1 MVTVSVPS
9 RIELVVPGLC
19 CVECSLGVVSALK
32 RAEGVEDLQVLGTAE
47 KVLITYDARL
57 TRPEVLIRA
66 VKQAGH
72 EVEAWRP
79 VGRSMPVVAS
89 VLSTPVSALP
99 ARSES
104 GEVSRPLT
112 ASQPTLSGGEVIAPK
127 QDARDRAFA
136 TLRLAFLTLV
146 ALIALG
152 EIAGESLDLFH
163 GLEELIPAPVA
174 LAAMVLGGYPIFR
187 GAFLGLRSR
196 QINTDAVMSVGILA
210 AAAIGQFVSA
220 ALIVFFVLV
229 AHFLEDLTTGR
240 SHRAISELVALMPRM
255 AHVKRASGEEEMP
268 LEAVASGDVVVVRPG
283 ERIPID
289 GTVLVGHAT
298 VNQAPIT
305 GESLPVEK
313 EPGDEVFA
321 ATVNEV
327 GYLEIEVRRVGE
339 ETMLGRIIQLVEE
352 AETHKAPVQRFADRF
367 SAVFLPLVLLAAAL
381 TLLFTHHLVAAIA
394 VLVAACPCA
403 VGLATPLSVVAAVGA
418 GARRGLLIKG
428 GLSLEL
434 LANVDTLVVDKTGTL
449 THGRP
454 RVTDVVAF
462 ADLTAK
468 ALLERAA
475 ALEHYSEHPLAK
487 AVLVEAAK
495 RGLTPLLAAEVQV
508 LPGRGLSGHMGGRL
522 LLLGTRRLLGEQGL
536 TLSEIQERQVADLES
551 EGKTVLLEASQGVVL
566 GALAVADTLRAEV
579 RTSLSELRALG
590 VGRILLL
597 TGDNERVARAIARQ
611 AGITEVAANLLPQD
625 KIATVKQ
632 LQAEG
637 RRVVMVGDGINDAPA
652 LTQAEVGIA
661 MGVAGTDVALEA
673 ADVALLRDDWGLVPQ
688 AIRLG
693 RRTSRTIRQNM
704 LFGILFNLLVM
715 GGAATGLIGPVLAAA
730 SQAVPDVAVSLNAAR
745 LLRWKGGT
753 ALHQQQSKTVE
764 KRKGAISWP
773 SHRDQ

>member
-57 TRPEVLIRA
+57 TRPEVLMRA

-72 EVEAWRP
+72 EVAAWRP
-79 VGRSMPVVAS
+79 VGPSIPVVAS
-89 VLSTPVSALP
+89 AQSIPVGALSE
-99 ARSES
+99 RSEQE
-104 GEVSRPLT
+104 EVPRPFT
-112 ASQPTLSGGEVIAPK
+112 ASQPTLSWGEVIEPK
-127 QDARDRAFA
+127 QDRRDRAFA

-146 ALIALG
+146 ALIALV
-152 EIAGESLDLFH
+152 ELAGESLGLFR
-163 GLEELIPAPVA
+163 GLEELIPTPVA
-174 LAAMVLGGYPIFR
+174 LAAVVLGGYSLFR

-210 AAAIGQFVSA
+210 AAAIGEFVSA

-240 SHRAISELVALMPRM
+240 SRRAISELVALMPHT
-255 AHVKRASGEEEMP
+255 AHVIRDSSEEEVP
-268 LEAVASGDVVVVRPG
+268 IEALQIGDVVVVRPG
-283 ERIPID
+283 ERIPLD

-305 GESLPVEK
+305 GEALPVEK

-327 GYLEIEVRRVGE
+327 GYLEVEARRVRE

-367 SAVFLPLVLLAAAL
+367 SAVFLPLVLTAAAL
-381 TLLFTHHLVAAIA
+381 TLLFTHHIVAAIA

-434 LANVDTLVVDKTGTL
+434 LAKVDTLVVDKTGTL
-449 THGRP
+449 TYGRP
-454 RVTDVVAF
+454 QVTDVVAF
-462 ADLTAK
+462 ADLTAQEVV
-468 ALLERAA
+468 ERAA
-475 ALEHYSEHPLAK
+475 SLEHYSEHPLAR
-487 AVLVEAAK
+487 AVLAEAAA
-495 RGLTPLLAAEVQV
+495 RGLTPLTAAEVQI
-508 LPGRGLSGHMGGRL
+508 LPARGISGQIEGRL
-522 LLLGTRRLLGEQGL
+522 LLLGTRRLLDERGI
-536 TLSEIQERQVADLES
+536 TLSEIQERQVADLEA
-551 EGKTVLLEASQGVVL
+551 EGKTVLLEASQGIVL
-566 GALAVADTLRAEV
+566 GALAMADTLRAEV
-579 RTSLSELRALG
+579 PAALAELRQLG
-590 VGRILLL
+590 VRRILLL
-597 TGDNERVARAIARQ
+597 TGDNERVASAVARQ
-611 AGITEVAANLLPQD
+611 AGITEVAANLLPED
-625 KIATVKQ
+625 KIATVKR
-632 LQAEG
+632 LQAER

-652 LTQAEVGIA
+652 LSQADVGIA
-661 MGVAGTDVALEA
+661 MGVSGTDVALEA
-673 ADVALLRDDWGLVPQ
+673 ADVALLRDDWRLVPE

-693 RRTSRTIRQNM
+693 RRTSQTIRQNI
-704 LFGILFNLLVM
+704 LFGIAFNVLVM
-715 GGAATGLIGPVLAAA
+715 GLAAISLIGPVIAAA
-730 SQAVPDVAVSLNAAR
+730 SQALPDVAVALNAAR
-745 LLRWKGGT
+745 LLRGPGRT
-753 ALHQQQSKTVE
+753 APSQQ
-764 KRKGAISWP
+764 
-773 SHRDQ
+773 